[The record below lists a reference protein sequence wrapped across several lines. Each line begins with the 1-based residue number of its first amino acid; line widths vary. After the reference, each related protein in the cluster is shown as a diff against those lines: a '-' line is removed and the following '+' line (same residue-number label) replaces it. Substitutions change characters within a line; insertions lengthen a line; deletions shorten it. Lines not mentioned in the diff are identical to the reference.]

1 MKPFNKRSFNKTC
14 IQLSAAH
21 PTIYNMVAQY
31 GVPPM
36 FQRDFS
42 FETVVKII
50 LEQQVSLASGRAAY
64 NKLLQQLGEIHP
76 TGILSL
82 DVDALRACSV
92 SRQKAG
98 YLHNLSQ
105 RVLNNQLDLEK
116 IPALPDDEVR
126 KQLMVVKGIGPWT
139 VDVVLM
145 LCLKRPDVF
154 PLGDVAL
161 VNSVRHQL
169 AKPDWTLKEIGEYA
183 TRYKPYRTIAA
194 YCYWHAYIQRKNIKT
209 PV

>member
-1 MKPFNKRSFNKTC
+1 MKPFNKRSFNKAC
-14 IQLSAAH
+14 IQLSADH
-21 PTIYNMVAQY
+21 PTIGSIVAQY

-36 FQRDFS
+36 FERDFS
-42 FETVVKII
+42 FETLVKII

-64 NKLLQQLGEIHP
+64 LRLLQQLGVIEPI
-76 TGILSL
+76 GILSL
-82 DVDALRACSV
+82 DVDALRGCSV

-98 YLHNLSQ
+98 YLHHLSQ
-105 RVLNNQLDLEK
+105 MVMEKKLDLAK

-126 KQLMVVKGIGPWT
+126 KQLMMVKGIGPWT
-139 VDVVLM
+139 ADVVLM

-169 AKPDWTLKEIGEYA
+169 EKPDWSLTEIGEYA
-183 TRYKPYRTIAA
+183 TRYQPYRTIAA